1 MTMRK
6 KVGMLRLFAVVA
18 VLLAA
23 MPVAAPAQSFPS
35 RPMRIIVAQPAGGI
49 ADVLARLAAHK
60 MQESSGQNVVVE
72 NRTGGGR
79 TVAPEAVARA
89 APDGAT
95 LFMGSHGPNVILP
108 LIAGKLPYDAE
119 KDFVPVVHI
128 ATLPNILVVHPSV
141 PARSV
146 KELVDLAKASP
157 GKLTFASQ
165 GNGSSGHMAGELLKL
180 KGGIDLV
187 HVPYRGA
194 APAAQ
199 DLVAGHVN
207 ILFDTISNQAP
218 AIAAGTVRALAV
230 TSADRVAMVKDVPT
244 AAEAGFPDLEMS
256 AWFGL
261 FAPSGTSKEAID
273 WIVAETRK
281 AFAAPEVRARLEAQG
296 ALLPLGGSAAFAA
309 HVAAERERWGEVTRK
324 GGIKLD

>member
-1 MTMRK
+1 
-6 KVGMLRLFAVVA
+6 
-18 VLLAA
+18 
-23 MPVAAPAQSFPS
+23 
-35 RPMRIIVAQPAGGI
+35 
-49 ADVLARLAAHK
+49 
-60 MQESSGQNVVVE
+60 MQESSGVSVVVE

-89 APDGAT
+89 TPDGTT

-108 LIAGKLPYDAE
+108 LLSAKLPYDAE
-119 KDFVPVVHI
+119 KDFAPVVHI

-141 PARSV
+141 PAKSV
-146 KELVDLAKASP
+146 KDLVALAKASP

-180 KGGIDLV
+180 KAGLDLI

-194 APAAQ
+194 APAAK

-207 ILFDTISNQAP
+207 MLFDTISNQAP
-218 AIAAGTVRALAV
+218 AITAGTARALVV
-230 TSADRVAMVKDVPT
+230 TSAQRVEMVKDVPT

-261 FAPSGTSKEAID
+261 FAPAGTPKEAID
-273 WIVAETRK
+273 WIYAETRK
-281 AFAAPEVRARLEAQG
+281 AFAAPEMRARFTVQG
-296 ALLPLGGSAAFAA
+296 ALLPLGSPEAFAA
-309 HVAAERERWGEVTRK
+309 HVAAERTRWGEVIRSA
-324 GGIKLD
+324 GIKLE